1 MPRAQPDAPPAPC
14 DTQPLLD
21 GNSENVNNGINGG
34 THSPYGSIDG
44 SGDHR
49 QHWWRTRHL

>member
-49 QHWWRTRHL
+49 QH